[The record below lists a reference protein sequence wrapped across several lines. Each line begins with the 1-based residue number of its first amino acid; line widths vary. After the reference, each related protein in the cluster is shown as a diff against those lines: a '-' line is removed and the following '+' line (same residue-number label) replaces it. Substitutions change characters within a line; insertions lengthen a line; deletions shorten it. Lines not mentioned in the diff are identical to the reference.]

1 MAWDY
6 IIQGFKEALGLITQD
21 YIIEIALRSIKVSGL
36 ATLIAVAWSLP
47 LSIFIGLTN
56 FRGKWAVKG
65 LINGLMGV
73 PTVIWGLILYLF
85 LVPKGPFGALGL
97 LYTEMGISIGQAL
110 LITPIIISIVVNSLE
125 AIEVEIRE
133 LALTLGADEIR
144 ASFQVVTES
153 FGGIILAIIAGFNRA
168 IAELGIALMIGG
180 NIYVKGGY
188 YNTRVLTTAIQM
200 YTVRAEVS
208 IAIALGI
215 ILMSIVLGI
224 NLLSNLIRKWLS

>member
-6 IIQGFKEALGLITQD
+6 IIQGFSEAIKLID
-21 YIIEIALRSIKVSGL
+21 DPYVIEIALRSIKVSGM
-36 ATLIAVAWSLP
+36 ATLIAVVWSLP
-47 LSIFIGLTN
+47 LSVLLGLRD
-56 FRGKWAVKG
+56 FPGKWLVKT

-73 PTVIWGLILYLF
+73 PTVIWGLVLYLMF
-85 LVPKGPFGALGL
+85 VPLGPLGSLGL

-110 LITPIIISIVVNSLE
+110 LITPIIMSIVVSSLE
-125 AIEVEIRE
+125 SIEGEIRE

-144 ASFQVVTES
+144 ASLQVVRES
-153 FGGIILAIIAGFNRA
+153 IGGIVLAIIAAFNRA
-168 IAELGIALMIGG
+168 ISELGIALMIGG
-180 NIYVKGGY
+180 NIYVKGGV

-215 ILMSIVLGI
+215 ILMGIVLTV
-224 NLLSNLIRKWLS
+224 NLLSNFVRKWLA